1 MKYFFSI
8 VLAVFIGFSS
18 VAQSIHEYEYVLV
31 PTRFDFAS
39 YPDKFQLN
47 SLTSFLFNR
56 EGFKAY
62 TNTLETIPAEV
73 AANSCKAL
81 YVNVKDNSGI
91 IRTRLQIEL
100 KDCDGKLIF
109 VSQVGDSKLKDFT
122 KAHHEALREAFKSIE
137 DLNYS
142 FKPKTAVAKQVESPA
157 TDLVSITKEEV
168 KEEVKEEIKLE
179 EKKKVIEVV
188 QTEQDLPITISHKSA
203 PQVIIDP
210 ANPIENPVSYVSE
223 NSTYSLLKKGEGY
236 IIYDDA
242 LIIGKAEATSEGQFL
257 ITTSSFNGVGRLE
270 GDNFIIDRQIKGVS
284 GLVQMIFTKE

>member
-1 MKYFFSI
+1 MKYFFSL
-8 VLAVFIGFSS
+8 VLTVFIGFSS

-31 PTRFDFAS
+31 PTQYDFAS
-39 YPDKFQLN
+39 YADKFQLN
-47 SLTSFLFNR
+47 SLTSFLFKR

-81 YVNVKDNSGI
+81 YVNVKENSGI

-100 KDCDGKLIF
+100 KDCDGKVIF

-142 FKPKTAVAKQVESPA
+142 FKPKTSVTTQVPSPA
-157 TDLVSITKEEV
+157 TDLVTITKEEENKV
-168 KEEVKEEIKLE
+168 GT
-179 EKKKVIEVV
+179 KKVIEVL
-188 QTEQDLPITISHKSA
+188 QTEQDLPITISHKSS
-203 PQVIIDP
+203 PQVIIEP
-210 ANPIENPVSYVSE
+210 AVQKENPVSYVSE

-257 ITTSSFNGVGRLE
+257 IKTSSFNGVGRLE

>member
-1 MKYFFSI
+1 MKYFISI
-8 VLAVFIGFSS
+8 VLTVFIGFSS

-31 PTRFDFAS
+31 PTRYDFSS
-39 YPDKFQLN
+39 YADKFQLN
-47 SLTSFLFNR
+47 SLTTFLFNR

-62 TNTLETIPAEV
+62 TNTLETIPGEV

-81 YVNVKDNSGI
+81 YVNVKDNSGV

-100 KDCDGKLIF
+100 KDCDGKVIF
-109 VSQVGDSKLKDFT
+109 VTQVGDSKLKDYT
-122 KAHHEALREAFKSIE
+122 KAHHEALREAFRSIE

-142 FKPKTAVAKQVESPA
+142 FKPKTLTTPRVQSPA
-157 TDLVSITKEEV
+157 TDLISISKE
-168 KEEVKEEIKLE
+168 E
-179 EKKKVIEVV
+179 EKKKVKKKVIEIV
-188 QTEQDLPITISHKSA
+188 QTEQDLPVTITHKSA
-203 PQVIIDP
+203 PQVISDS
-210 ANPIENPVSYVSE
+210 ANQKENPVSYVSE
-223 NSTYSLLKKGEGY
+223 NSSYILLKKGENY

-242 LIIGKAEATSEGQFL
+242 LIIGQAEATSGGQFL